1 MTIGNKVALVPAFT
15 CHVCV
20 EPFVEQGFKVYPYPV
35 NRNLTIN
42 ASGLLDYVSKYNPSV
57 ILVHSYFGLNTLS
70 AATECLEESKNKGI
84 LIIEDLTHGMWG
96 KFEHL
101 NVSYHIGSI
110 RKWLEIPDGAFVKG
124 LKKNLSK
131 LAEDTSL
138 VDAKVKGMM
147 EKQKHLTNNTAD
159 NEYRKMQMEAE
170 SILDSRKE
178 TYKMSGLSAGLLNDL
193 DVDAFKDVRRNNYN
207 KLSQFLSQIPHINLV
222 LGECKDEEV
231 PFMVPVYVPEQR
243 RELQKYLVEN
253 KIFPTIIWGRPD
265 AIKDDLD
272 EDANYIYDHILCFHC
287 DQRYGLDDMERIAST
302 INMYYKHHTL

>member
-1 MTIGNKVALVPAFT
+1 
-15 CHVCV
+15 
-20 EPFVEQGFKVYPYPV
+20 
-35 NRNLTIN
+35 
-42 ASGLLDYVSKYNPSV
+42 
-57 ILVHSYFGLNTLS
+57 
-70 AATECLEESKNKGI
+70 
-84 LIIEDLTHGMWG
+84 
-96 KFEHL
+96 
-101 NVSYHIGSI
+101 
-110 RKWLEIPDGAFVKG
+110 
-124 LKKNLSK
+124 
-131 LAEDTSL
+131 
-138 VDAKVKGMM
+138 
-147 EKQKHLTNNTAD
+147 
-159 NEYRKMQMEAE
+159 MEAE